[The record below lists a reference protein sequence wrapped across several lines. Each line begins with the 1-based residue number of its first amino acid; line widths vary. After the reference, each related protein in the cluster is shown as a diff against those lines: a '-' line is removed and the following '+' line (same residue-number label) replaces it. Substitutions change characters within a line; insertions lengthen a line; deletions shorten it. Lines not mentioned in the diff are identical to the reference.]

1 MLKKVRLA
9 TAGLFV
15 PDRSW
20 ARRARG
26 GGRKRPELL
35 SADFSGERERPS
47 SPSPLTEN
55 KSILLNTDEEETKP
69 RYLLTTLTRN
79 QFLGTVMLIGSY
91 LGIIK
96 PLKI

>member
-1 MLKKVRLA
+1 MLRKVKLA
-9 TAGLFV
+9 TAAGLFV

-69 RYLLTTLTRN
+69 RYLLILTRN